1 MNKYKLLGI
10 LSAALVIVFGVVYLK
25 VGSSFLSPAL
35 IMISVSILAM
45 GIFSLL
51 ESRSRGERG
60 GASLIP
66 AVCLMVLSVAVFIAW
81 IYVMV
86 N

>member
-60 GASLIP
+60 VAALIP
-66 AVCLMVLSVAVFIAW
+66 AICLMVLSVAVLIAW
-81 IYVMV
+81 IYVMI

>member
-60 GASLIP
+60 VAALIP
-66 AVCLMVLSVAVFIAW
+66 AICLMVLSVAVFGAW
-81 IYVMV
+81 IYVMI